1 MSEQDIHLQ
10 RLFKIL
16 SSSQATAKRPRER
29 RHVNYGKVQGMSTR
43 QRQREISERH
53 PGGLR
58 HTAMHDVEAKERSQ
72 VQHGRKTHPRSPTP
86 LGISAVMVQDM
97 SGKRINNYPFDL
109 ERMNLFRRRHGALP
123 PVRARPPAFRS
134 IAAKT
139 PWTPA
144 QLHAADLALLKE
156 PHAVILV
163 PPHGAVSG
171 RRGPDAQDFGTGD
184 GLDISVPPDASAV
197 EQLRCLEGCGGE
209 GVRGGE

>member
-97 SGKRINNYPFDL
+97 SGKRINDYPFDL
-109 ERMNLFRRRHGALP
+109 ERMNLFRRRHGALTSST
-123 PVRARPPAFRS
+123 RPPARLPFHRRQDALDS
-134 IAAKT
+134 RAA
-139 PWTPA
+139 A
-144 QLHAADLALLKE
+144 
-156 PHAVILV
+156 
-163 PPHGAVSG
+163 
-171 RRGPDAQDFGTGD
+171 RRGLG
-184 GLDISVPPDASAV
+184 ASERAARC
-197 EQLRCLEGCGGE
+197 QLGPASW
-209 GVRGGE
+209 RGIRTSWARRSRLWNRRRS